1 MANALSVLSYVCSKG
16 KISCGMLSISRGI
29 SLTGELICRL
39 IRANAERS
47 GADRAEQGELAEQ
60 VL

>member
-47 GADRAEQGELAEQ
+47 GADRAEQG
-60 VL
+60 